1 MVCLLLCLHAYFI
14 FNVRDEAVQTSVS
27 ADTKLGG
34 WGGGRG
40 IWVGGCGSV
49 GLGWVGGFGAML
61 VVGVDMC
68 AWVGLISVD
77 EDGWVWGGCWSVDVG
92 WRCGYG

>member
-1 MVCLLLCLHAYFI
+1 M
-14 FNVRDEAVQTSVS
+14 
-27 ADTKLGG
+27 
-34 WGGGRG
+34 
-40 IWVGGCGSV
+40 GGCGSV

-68 AWVGLISVD
+68 AWVGLISDD

>member
-1 MVCLLLCLHAYFI
+1 M
-14 FNVRDEAVQTSVS
+14 
-27 ADTKLGG
+27 
-34 WGGGRG
+34 
-40 IWVGGCGSV
+40 GGCGSV

-77 EDGWVWGGCWSVDVG
+77 EDGLVWGGCWSVDVG